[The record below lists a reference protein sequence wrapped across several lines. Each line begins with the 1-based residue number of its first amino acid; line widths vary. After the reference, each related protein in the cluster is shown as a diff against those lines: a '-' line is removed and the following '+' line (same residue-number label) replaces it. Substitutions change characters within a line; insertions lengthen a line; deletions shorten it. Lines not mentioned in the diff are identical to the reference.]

1 MSALDTAARMDRMY
15 GLQRHLYDLTRRYY
29 LLGRDRLIATLDAG
43 PGEAFCEVGC
53 GTGRNLVK
61 AARRYPAT
69 AWYGV
74 DPSGEM
80 LKTARRSLDRS
91 GLGGR
96 VTLARSEAA
105 ALAPGRDLGL
115 EQGLDGVFFA
125 YTLSMVPQWRE
136 AIDHT
141 LALVRP
147 GGTLAAV
154 DFGDQ
159 AGLPRWFRGLLF
171 AWLARFGVHYRPE
184 VAEHLRALDADGAG
198 RVEIEP
204 LFRGY
209 AQLIRLEK
217 A

>member
-15 GLQRHLYDLTRRYY
+15 GLQRHLYDVTRRYY

-74 DPSGEM
+74 DPSAEM
-80 LKTARRSLDRS
+80 LKTARRSLHRS

-96 VTLARSEAA
+96 VSLARAEAA
-105 ALAPGRDLGL
+105 SLVPARDLGL
-115 EQGLDGVFFA
+115 ERGLDGAFFS
-125 YTLSMVPQWRE
+125 YTLSMVPQWQE

-141 LALVRP
+141 LTLVRP

-159 AGLPRWFRGLLF
+159 GGLPRWFRRLLF
-171 AWLARFGVHYRPE
+171 AWLARFGVQYRPE
-184 VAEHLRALDADGAG
+184 VAAHFRTLAAEGAG
-198 RVEIEP
+198 HLEIEP

-209 AQLIRLEK
+209 AQLIQLEK